1 MSPVAVLVPVIA
13 AIPSP
18 PGNSIAIGPFELRA
32 YGLAIAAGVLVAGW
46 IAQRRWIA
54 RGGNPEDITAIA
66 VWAVPA
72 GLVGARLYHVLT
84 DLHRFQG
91 RWWHVP
97 AVWEGGL
104 GIPGGIAAGVLAGIV
119 IARRRGLPV
128 PALLDA
134 VAPALPVAQAIGRLG
149 NWFNQE
155 LYGRATDLP
164 WALRIDPAHRPTGM
178 ADVATY
184 HPTFLYEAL
193 WNLALAALLVW
204 IGHRWSPRA
213 GQLFVGYVVGYAAG
227 RLWVEALRIDPAT
240 EVLGTRVNIWV
251 SLAVLVTA
259 TAVLVTRHRRA
270 EDRAAPTESTGRS
283 WPARR

>member
-1 MSPVAVLVPVIA
+1 MTPVAILAPPMA

-18 PGNSIAIGPFELRA
+18 PGNSIAIGPLDLRA
-32 YGLAIAAGVLVAGW
+32 YGLAIAIGVLVAGW

-54 RGGNPEDITAIA
+54 RGGNAEDITAIA

-104 GIPGGIAAGVLAGIV
+104 GIPGGIAAGVLAGIIV
-119 IARRRGLPV
+119 ARRRGLPV

-164 WALRIDPAHRPTGM
+164 WALRIDPAHRPPGM

-213 GQLFVGYVVGYAAG
+213 GQLFVGYVGGYAAG

-259 TAVLVTRHRRA
+259 TAILVVRQRRA
-270 EDRAAPTESTGRS
+270 PDRAAAGDK
-283 WPARR
+283 PAPASP